1 MVGKL
6 SRSLLLL
13 AAFNILMLGVAG
25 GSPIV
30 PLGIHREDVD
40 VSRYPW
46 SAIGKLYNEAG
57 SSCSGVVISRDKI
70 LTAAHCVFNFRTRRF
85 VPASALHFL
94 VGYRTGRYTAHARV
108 AAYEIGPGFDPL
120 RYRETSNA
128 DWAILTVTESLPEEI
143 EPLRLSHDASPSGT
157 KAVIAGYPQ
166 DRAFAMT
173 ADRDCE
179 LRGKVADGRFLL
191 HSCRG
196 IKGYSGAPIL
206 VSAGGTE
213 MQIAGIQIASLR
225 SDGTEK
231 MIAVPAQAI
240 QRLAWAGPVQRA
252 PAPGLPKSKTTSM
265 PEISDGPRCEA
276 GAPWDAFDYNVDV
289 VSAIAA
295 HRNGLEAT
303 GQSSFRLYSF
313 AFAAF

>member
-1 MVGKL
+1 VQ
-6 SRSLLLL
+6 
-13 AAFNILMLGVAG
+13 
-25 GSPIV
+25 
-30 PLGIHREDVD
+30 
-40 VSRYPW
+40 
-46 SAIGKLYNEAG
+46 
-57 SSCSGVVISRDKI
+57 
-70 LTAAHCVFNFRTRRF
+70 
-85 VPASALHFL
+85 ASALHFL
-94 VGYRTGRYTAHARV
+94 VGYRTGRYIAHARV
-108 AAYEIGPGFDPL
+108 ASYEIGPGFDPL

-143 EPLRLSHDASPSGT
+143 EPLRLSHDVSPSGT

-173 ADRDCE
+173 ADRNCE
-179 LRGKVADGRFLL
+179 LRGKIGGGRFLL

-240 QRLAWAGPVQRA
+240 GRQAWVGPVQRA
-252 PAPGLPKSKTTSM
+252 PALRLPESETTSM
-265 PEISDGPRCEA
+265 PQVSDGPRCEA
-276 GAPWDAFDYNVDV
+276 GAPWDTFDYNVDI
-289 VSAIAA
+289 AATIAA
-295 HRNGLEAT
+295 HRNRLEAT
-303 GQSSFRLYSF
+303 GVSSFRSYSF
-313 AFAAF
+313 AFAGF